1 LRTSLFATPLLFFLS
16 LYSPFRW
23 QLSLMSRR
31 DCGFIETCCAGE
43 NEDEAELCRLLQLV
57 LGCAVHCERQEEF
70 IQAILQMEED
80 VQRGIMAAIQGLP
93 GIDELAGGSL
103 VPNADSL
110 AVMAGRSPNQTT
122 GTGFHNLMAQLEA
135 ANEEKK
141 LLAKERQK
149 LNLQVLSIA
158 ACPVM

>member
-1 LRTSLFATPLLFFLS
+1 
-16 LYSPFRW
+16 
-23 QLSLMSRR
+23 MSCR
-31 DCGFIETCCAGE
+31 DCSFIHSGCLGE

-93 GIDELAGGSL
+93 GIEELAGGSL

-110 AVMAGRSPNQTT
+110 AVMAGRSPNQTG

-141 LLAKERQK
+141 LMAKERQK
-149 LNLQVLSIA
+149 LNLQVASLIFITIQCA
-158 ACPVM
+158 DQMNHG